1 MIDYH
6 STLVSVLKTILP
18 THYEMTLT
26 SQTQTPCISY
36 MELNNYTSEQGD
48 TIGYSVLSYQIKVWG
63 NDLAEL
69 QKYALQIDSTLRPLG
84 WTRTASRELYDPQ
97 STMIQKI
104 MTFQALALEN
114 Y

>member
-6 STLVSVLKTILP
+6 KELVSVLNSILP

-26 SQTQTPCISY
+26 ANTKTPCISY
-36 MELNNYTSEQGD
+36 METNNYVSTSGD
-48 TIGYSVLSYQIKVWG
+48 TLGYSRITYQVKVWG
-63 NDLAEL
+63 HDIAAL
-69 QKYALQIDSTLRPLG
+69 QAYALLIDAALRPIG
-84 WTRTASRELYDPQ
+84 FKRISTNELYDRE

-104 MTFQALALEN
+104 LTFEALASEN